1 MIYELPT
8 ESRLEPMSKLAFDTH
23 AYVKQL
29 IDAGFS
35 EQQAEAQAELLGTF
49 VEKSF
54 ISKNDLKELE
64 SKLALGLKEEIISV
78 SKQERELL
86 LAGLKEETERL
97 QSEVR
102 QNATELKSRL
112 WWLMGLVVVQTGI
125 IIAQFI

>member
-1 MIYELPT
+1 M
-8 ESRLEPMSKLAFDTH
+8 AFDTH

-35 EQQAEAQAELLGTF
+35 EQQAEAQAELLGAF

-64 SKLALGLKEEIISV
+64 SRLTKGLKEETEAA

-86 LAGLKEETERL
+86 LAGLTELKGDTERL
-97 QSEVR
+97 HAEVR
-102 QNATELKSRL
+102 QSAAELKARL
-112 WWLMGLVVVQTGI
+112 WWLMGMLVAQAGI
-125 IIAQFI
+125 IIALLI